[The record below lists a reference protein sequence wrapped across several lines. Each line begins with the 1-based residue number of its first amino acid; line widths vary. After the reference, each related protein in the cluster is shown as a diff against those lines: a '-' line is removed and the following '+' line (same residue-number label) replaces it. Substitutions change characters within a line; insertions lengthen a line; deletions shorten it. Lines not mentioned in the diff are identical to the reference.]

1 MWDLQTKSGCK
12 AYMYDH
18 DYVNHARGE
27 LVRKG
32 GEGKNGAEGQFAP
45 AKTVFRNS
53 LRRGAIGWLLLPYAL
68 NP

>member
-1 MWDLQTKSGCK
+1 
-12 AYMYDH
+12 MYDH

-53 LRRGAIGWLLLPYAL
+53 LRRGAIGWLLLPYTL